1 MGVNGDGFLRRNP
14 SLVKDTVVT
23 GWGSDTWRNKADY

>member
-1 MGVNGDGFLRRNP
+1 MDFSGNP